1 MGILIGPTPW
11 WQANI
16 VSACPVGPTLPDGS
30 RLICKAGGTAWI
42 IAPVS
47 TQVYATWNNSTNTCV
62 GNKCCVCDWP
72 TLNTSMISGGFNP
85 ANWFV
90 PSLSQLQNPGLVCVT
105 LWDAAPA
112 TPRAPYW
119 SSTEVSST
127 LSTCVT
133 FPGGPGMD
141 DPAGASKTNLGQVR
155 AFRCVTY

>member
-11 WQANI
+11 WQQNVI
-16 VSACPVGPTLPDGS
+16 TVSPVGTTLPDGS
-30 RLICKAGGTAWI
+30 RIICKAGGTAWI

-47 TQVYATWNNSTNTCV
+47 TQVYATWNNTTTLLVGDKPCV
-62 GNKCCVCDWP
+62 SDWP

-85 ANWFV
+85 ADWFV
-90 PSLSQLQNPGLVCVT
+90 PSISQLQNPGCVCRT
-105 LWDAAPA
+105 LWDAVPI

-119 SSTEVSST
+119 SSTEVSAT
-127 LSTCVT
+127 LSICVT

-141 DPAGASKTNLGQVR
+141 DGAGPRKINQGHVR